1 MTEYV
6 DEDWC
11 EQQISTTK
19 ANKEVTVTWIGSCG
33 KSPTT
38 LVRPP
43 HDWMLPI
50 RMCEEHRPK

>member
-19 ANKEVTVTWIGSCG
+19 VGHGITVTWIGSCG

-38 LVRPP
+38 LVR
-43 HDWMLPI
+43 LPSPYSLPV
-50 RMCEEHRPK
+50 RRCDEHK